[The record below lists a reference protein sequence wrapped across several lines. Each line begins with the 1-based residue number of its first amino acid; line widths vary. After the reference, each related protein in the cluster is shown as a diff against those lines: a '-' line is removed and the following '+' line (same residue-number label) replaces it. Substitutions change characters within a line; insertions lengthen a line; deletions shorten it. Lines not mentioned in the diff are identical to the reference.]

1 MLVLINI
8 VLFVVSLSADS
19 IEQEVSAVILYI
31 MFAIAYFVTTST
43 CLSSASALKFR
54 TIINDVAKEN
64 QSS

>member
-54 TIINDVAKEN
+54 TIINDAGATM
-64 QSS
+64 SP

>member
-8 VLFVVSLSADS
+8 FLFVVSLSADS
-19 IEQEVSAVILYI
+19 IEQEVSTVILYI

-54 TIINDVAKEN
+54 TTNDVVKEN
-64 QSS
+64 